1 MKTKVLLLSVL
12 FAVVTGFAACGGGDD
27 DPAPE
32 PSKSKACDITS
43 FKVGNDTWQV
53 SGTNISFQYPKG
65 TPQGDLTP
73 TIVTSDKANVD
84 PKSGVAQNFF
94 TTEGVKYTVTAEDGT
109 TTKTYTAK
117 ATVATTAGQ

>member
-1 MKTKVLLLSVL
+1 MKKSFLYIILL
-12 FAVVTGFAACGGGDD
+12 AIAIGFTACGGGDD
-27 DPAPE
+27 DPTPE

-53 SGTNISFQYPKG
+53 SGTNISFQYSKG
-65 TPQGDLTP
+65 TPQEDLTP
-73 TIVTSDKANVD
+73 IIVTSDKASVN

-117 ATVATTAGQ
+117 ATVATTN